1 MTAEE
6 WFDKRD
12 ILAHAMGVEPKD
24 VPAGA
29 VWYLN
34 LDQSFSEAEIHRAQK
49 IDRALREVFGA

>member
-34 LDQSFSEAEIHRAQK
+34 LDQSFSEAEIHRALQVA
-49 IDRALREVFGA
+49 RAIA